1 MKRRYLA
8 SSLFVGLLLCL
19 FAGEAAAQ
27 TFRPEGVYIR
37 GRIGANSYA
46 GDRDQNPD
54 NSFSEFTENQ
64 IDFPSFGLDLGYMR
78 RIGFINGGVAL
89 SYIGGDYT
97 DLMIEPHPAETSN
110 DPPLSDE
117 SSTWRHTL
125 TLDARIGLYPNGR
138 VDPYVQLGLG
148 GTYGKILSTT
158 NDDDDT
164 DFEMSFTP
172 KAALGLD
179 IALTPR
185 VGIFLEAA
193 SLGMFPDDNID
204 LWAGQTD
211 DDDDFDVLA
220 FYGGGLR
227 VNFGTPFTPVEVL
240 ALDCPAQLEAG
251 ESGTFTATV
260 NEEEATPPIEYQWD
274 FGDGTTGTG
283 LLATKRFSEAGT
295 YTLTFTASNG
305 EETTSSQTCT
315 VEVVEPPQPAVISSI
330 SADPNPARV
339 GQQVSFTSSAMGDSP
354 ISYSWDFGDGSTGDG
369 ANPTHTYEEAGTY
382 TVTLEASNDAGS
394 DTSTLTMEVT
404 PELPAI
410 CFEVTEM
417 NSVFFGRN
425 SSTLSAEGREALREN
440 LEILEQCP
448 NIDARVEGFASPSE
462 RNPQQLSDDRA
473 RAVQQYYQDGG
484 IPLSRINAM
493 GMGAVGG
500 QTSKKGGGSQFRRAD
515 TIPVRTDSGAP
526 SGMDTMDDDSD
537 MEDDDMMEEDMEM
550 EEDTTDDGMN

>member
-8 SSLFVGLLLCL
+8 SSLFVGLFLCL
-19 FAGEAAAQ
+19 FVGEAAAQ
-27 TFRPEGVYIR
+27 ATFRPEGVYLR
-37 GRIGANSYA
+37 GRVGANSYA

-54 NSFSEFTENQ
+54 NSFSEFRENQ
-64 IDFPSFGLDLGYMR
+64 VNFPSLGLDLGYMR

-89 SYIGGDYT
+89 SYIGGNYADR
-97 DLMIEPHPAETSN
+97 MIEDFPGGAN
-110 DPPLSDE
+110 DPDLSDE

-125 TLDARIGLYPNGR
+125 TLDARIGLFPNGR

-148 GTYGKILSTT
+148 GTYGTILSTT
-158 NDDDDT
+158 NDEDAT
-164 DFEMSFTP
+164 DFELSFTP
-172 KAALGLD
+172 KAAIGLD
-179 IALTPR
+179 LALTPR

-193 SLGMFPDDNID
+193 SLGMFPDDNVD

-227 VNFGTPFTPVEVL
+227 VNFGSPFTPVEVI

-283 LLATKRFSEAGT
+283 LLATKRFSEAGS

-305 EETTSSQTCT
+305 EEASSSQTCSI
-315 VEVVEPPQPAVISSI
+315 EVVEPPQPAVISSI

-339 GQQVSFTSSAMGDSP
+339 GQEVSFTSSAMGDSP
-354 ISYSWDFGDGSTGDG
+354 LSYSWDFGDGATGEG
-369 ANPTHTYEEAGTY
+369 ANPTHTYEEEGTY

-394 DTSTLTMEVT
+394 DTSTLTMEVS

-417 NSVFFGRN
+417 NSAFFSRN

-440 LEILEQCP
+440 LEILEQCS

-462 RNPQQLSDDRA
+462 RDPQQLSDDRA

-484 IPLSRINAM
+484 IPLSRINAT

-500 QTSKKGGGSQFRRAD
+500 QTSKKGGGSEFRRAD
-515 TIPVRTDSGAP
+515 TIPVRTDGGSMG
-526 SGMDTMDDDSD
+526 GDMDDSD
-537 MEDDDMMEEDMEM
+537 DMDMDDMDMDEED
-550 EEDTTDDGMN
+550 DDGMN